1 MLLLGR
7 AGRWSTGLLVYWST
21 HCEQRLSDLVDAAE
35 YDGGE
40 VHLGQGGGGGG
51 DGGHYSAAG
60 EVLDGG
66 VQEDGGHCQGGQYDH
81 QPQDLSTRLN
91 LLTNIY

>member
-1 MLLLGR
+1 MQKQDYQRKISLGFSSR
-7 AGRWSTGLLVYWST
+7 FQHLICYYWEEHGVGLRVYWST

-51 DGGHYSAAG
+51 DGGDDGAAG

-66 VQEDGGHCQGGQYDH
+66 VEEDRGDGQ
-81 QPQDLSTRLN
+81 
-91 LLTNIY
+91 